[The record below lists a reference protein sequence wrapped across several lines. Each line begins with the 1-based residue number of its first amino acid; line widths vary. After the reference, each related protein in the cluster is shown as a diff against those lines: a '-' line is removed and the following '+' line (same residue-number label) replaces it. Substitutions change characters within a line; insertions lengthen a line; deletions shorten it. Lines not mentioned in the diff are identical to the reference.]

1 MHSQREEV
9 IREIGMREHRPPEQ
23 GKRGKGEGWHAWRTE
38 DDPAIQEGVLKQ
50 ARGRSH
56 ES

>member
-23 GKRGKGEGWHAWRTE
+23 GKRGKGEGWHAWRTG